1 MDESNV
7 KSYSDHLRSTMLH
20 QLRSK
25 LLSSAAHKIFA
36 RITSNFLLPRKC
48 STFSALQKRSVS
60 FGVGENSDLRD
71 SKGFQ
76 SAFRRTSRGCSL
88 SRSVTTIEP
97 GWTGSMRFASAGMP
111 GSPLSH
117 DWPWIGSLFT
127 PFVRLFIRFA
137 PLHGESR
144 SGISRISREIP
155 PRREKIVSF
164 SWNPI
169 ENVPI
174 PPSFS

>member
-1 MDESNV
+1 MQAIGEETTRVRIIKNSRLNYEKFFYEVGEGIWKEVTRVTLPMDESNV
-7 KSYSDHLRSTMLH
+7 KSYSDHLRSTILH

-97 GWTGSMRFASAGMP
+97 GW
-111 GSPLSH
+111 
-117 DWPWIGSLFT
+117 
-127 PFVRLFIRFA
+127 
-137 PLHGESR
+137 
-144 SGISRISREIP
+144 
-155 PRREKIVSF
+155 
-164 SWNPI
+164 
-169 ENVPI
+169 
-174 PPSFS
+174 